1 MYNMYKNEQSG
12 RSMVE
17 MLGVLAIIGVL
28 SIGGISGYS
37 KAMAKYRVNKTLDQ
51 ISMLVM
57 NIRSLFSA
65 SVDYVGLNDK
75 TAIQMG
81 IIPRDML
88 PPGLTEANASSI
100 MNAYQGGVFLTTGN
114 SGGSNR
120 SFVVQYSGLTREAC
134 VSIATAD
141 WGSQAGSG
149 LVRISVKAGTGTK
162 TDKVTMTDTACTAN
176 TVVNTDK
183 ITAKATYCMADM
195 PISLAQAA
203 GSCTSTLDTG
213 NAIEWEYY

>member
-65 SVDYVGLNDK
+65 SVDYTGLSDQ

-88 PPGLTEANASSI
+88 PPNTTEATATKI
-100 MNAYQGGVFLTTGN
+100 MNAYQGGVFLSTGN
-114 SGGSNR
+114 SGGTGR
-120 SFVVQYSGLTREAC
+120 SFIVQYSGLTREAC
-134 VSIATAD
+134 VAIATAD

-149 LVRISVKAGTGTK
+149 LVGISIKAGTGTDK
-162 TDKVTMTDTACTAN
+162 TAKVTMPTITVGTDQTAN
-176 TVVNTDK
+176 GVFGMDQ
-183 ITAKATYCMADM
+183 M
-195 PISLAQAA
+195 PITLAEAA
-203 GSCTSTLDTG
+203 THCAATTDVG
-213 NAIEWEYY
+213 NAVQWEYY

>member
-1 MYNMYKNEQSG
+1 MKNLSKIEQSG

-51 ISMLVM
+51 ISMLVI
-57 NIRSLFSA
+57 NIRTLYSSA
-65 SVDYVGLNDK
+65 ISYNGLNN
-75 TAIQMG
+75 AVAVQMG

-88 PPGLTEANASSI
+88 NTSIASAGTGDVSI
-100 MNAYQGGVFLTTGN
+100 VNAYSGQVDIGVVENTNDRQF
-114 SGGSNR
+114 SI
-120 SFVVQYSGLTREAC
+120 VYSGLPQEAC

-149 LVRISVKAGTGTK
+149 LQSISIGTSGAGK
-162 TDKVTMTDTACTAN
+162 VASASYTDYAIDN
-176 TVVNTDK
+176 LP
-183 ITAKATYCMADM
+183 ITLAT
-195 PISLAQAA
+195 AA
-203 GSCTSTLDTG
+203 GKCGTADVG
-213 NAIEWEYY
+213 NSIKWTYY

>member
-1 MYNMYKNEQSG
+1 MKNLSKIEQSG

-51 ISMLVM
+51 ISMLVI
-57 NIRSLFSA
+57 NIRTLYSSA
-65 SVDYVGLNDK
+65 ISYNGLNN
-75 TAIQMG
+75 AVAVQMG

-88 PPGLTEANASSI
+88 NTSIASAGTGDVSI
-100 MNAYQGGVFLTTGN
+100 VNAYSGQVDIGVVDKTNDRQF
-114 SGGSNR
+114 SI
-120 SFVVQYSGLTREAC
+120 VYSGLPQEAC

-149 LVRISVKAGTGTK
+149 LQSISIGTSGAG
-162 TDKVTMTDTACTAN
+162 KVASTSYTNHEIDDLPLT
-176 TVVNTDK
+176 
-183 ITAKATYCMADM
+183 
-195 PISLAQAA
+195 LAAAA
-203 GSCTSTLDTG
+203 GECGTSDVG
-213 NAIEWEYY
+213 NSIKWTYY

>member
-1 MYNMYKNEQSG
+1 MKSLYKNEQSG

-65 SVDYVGLNDK
+65 SVDYGGLTNSI
-75 TAIQMG
+75 AIQMG
-81 IIPRDML
+81 IIPGDMQI
-88 PPGLTEANASSI
+88 PNQTGVIT
-100 MNAYQGGVFLTTGN
+100 NAYQGRVFVGTPDANNT
-114 SGGSNR
+114 R
-120 SFVVQYSGLTREAC
+120 EFYVEYTGLTQEAC
-134 VSIATAD
+134 VALATAD

-149 LVRISVKAGTGTK
+149 LVSIAVGAGASKAPEAASKPTTEFTIGNA
-162 TDKVTMTDTACTAN
+162 TAAN
-176 TVVNTDK
+176 A
-183 ITAKATYCMADM
+183 I
-195 PISLAQAA
+195 PIELQYAA
-203 GSCTSTLDTG
+203 GVCAQDTDVG
-213 NAIEWEYY
+213 NVIRWTYY

>member
-1 MYNMYKNEQSG
+1 MNTLYKNEQSG

-65 SVDYVGLNDK
+65 SVDYADLSTDI
-75 TAIQMG
+75 AIQMG
-81 IIPRDML
+81 IIPGDMRD
-88 PPGLTEANASSI
+88 PDNTAAI
-100 MNAYQGGVFLTTGN
+100 VNAYQGSVFVGN
-114 SGGSNR
+114 PDNDTR
-120 SFVVQYSGLTREAC
+120 QFYVQYTGLTQEAC
-134 VSIATAD
+134 VALATAD

-149 LVRISVKAGTGTK
+149 LV
-162 TDKVTMTDTACTAN
+162 
-176 TVVNTDK
+176 
-183 ITAKATYCMADM
+183 
-195 PISLAQAA
+195 SLAIGPATNKKDEVESFAETITVDQMPVGLATAA
-203 GSCTSTLDTG
+203 SACSSTVDSIG
-213 NAIEWEYY
+213 NAIQWTYY

>member
-1 MYNMYKNEQSG
+1 MNRLYKNEQSG

-57 NIRSLFSA
+57 NIRSLYS
-65 SVDYVGLNDK
+65 SSINYKGLNAQV
-75 TAIQMG
+75 AIQMG

-88 PPGLTEANASSI
+88 PSGKTESDADAI
-100 MNAYQGGVFLTTGN
+100 INAYQGGVFLGSLHT
-114 SGGSNR
+114 GGSDR
-120 SFVVQYSGLTREAC
+120 SFFVQYTGLTREAC
-134 VSIATAD
+134 VAIASAD

-149 LVRISVKAGTGTK
+149 LVKISVGPGA
-162 TDKVTMTDTACTAN
+162 TDQTASVTSFTNGGEYTMDSLPVT
-176 TVVNTDK
+176 
-183 ITAKATYCMADM
+183 
-195 PISLAQAA
+195 LAQAA
-203 GSCTSTLDTG
+203 GDCSNTGVIG
-213 NAIEWEYY
+213 NAVQWEYY